1 MGLFVGGTTDANKL
15 EDYEEGT
22 VTLTMNSHSDNTNV
36 SVSGN
41 TTLAITGN
49 YVKVG
54 QLVQCTGTFTGL
66 NASGGNN
73 RQDHVIF
80 SISGLPFTA
89 YNGSGSSTQTTAIGY
104 NRGLYARY
112 SSSRID
118 DDLSNFYYYIGA
130 GGSIAFL
137 QTNQVN
143 SNGTLFLALND
154 VDSGQFLTLNV
165 VYRTSS

>member
-1 MGLFVGGTTDANKL
+1 MGLFVGGTTSANQL

-22 VTLTMNSHSDNTNV
+22 VNVTMNSHSDNTNV

-41 TTLAITGN
+41 TTLTVTGN
-49 YVKVG
+49 YVKIG
-54 QLVQCTGTFTGL
+54 QLVQCTATFTGL
-66 NASGGNN
+66 NNSGGNS
-73 RQDHVIF
+73 RQNHVIF

-137 QTNQVN
+137 QANLI
-143 SNGTLFLALND
+143 SK
-154 VDSGQFLTLNV
+154 
-165 VYRTSS
+165 R